1 MQPGITRPYLLVD
14 TSSLS
19 QKQVERLQLFRT
31 QRRAV
36 TSNKHF
42 ENFNQLLFLCFSNI
56 SLLSRTWC
64 KYQMLAK
71 NARDIGRVVQT
82 SQQTF
87 ECLNVNRA
95 VFVLLQLLQRG
106 ELAFKVDQVL
116 SQRAVSVNAAMQGL
130 QNEVCKQ
137 H

>member
-1 MQPGITRPYLLVD
+1 MQPGITRPHLLVD
-14 TSSLS
+14 NSSIS

-31 QRRAV
+31 QRRAAI
-36 TSNKHF
+36 SNKHV

-56 SLLSRTWC
+56 SLLIRTWW
-64 KYQMLAK
+64 KYQLLAK
-71 NARDIGRVVQT
+71 NALDIGRIVQT

-87 ECLNVNRA
+87 ECLNVDRA
-95 VFVLLQLLQRG
+95 VFVLFLLLQRD

-116 SQRAVSVNAAMQGL
+116 GQRAVSVNAAMQAL
-130 QNEVCKQ
+130 QNEYCKQ